1 MTKYVSRI
9 FAFESIKKKIYNF
22 FYGHKSAC
30 AQFLKHSVQDNLLTI
45 QLNTSP
51 SVIETRFERIA
62 RVLFIRLDFNAIIII
77 FYYYTS
83 LMNSTR

>member
-30 AQFLKHSVQDNLLTI
+30 AQV
-45 QLNTSP
+45 
-51 SVIETRFERIA
+51 
-62 RVLFIRLDFNAIIII
+62 
-77 FYYYTS
+77 
-83 LMNSTR
+83 